1 MLGTVYKVMECASIV
16 MYNYSSN
23 QTFHISVLLGYVY
36 SKVMFTVILPTVQCP
51 LQCQE
56 HTVQLK

>member
-1 MLGTVYKVMECASIV
+1 MLGTVYKVIECASLD
-16 MYNYSSN
+16 NYSSN
-23 QTFHISVLLGYVY
+23 QTLHSSVLLGYVLY
-36 SKVMFTVILPTVQCP
+36 GKVMFTVMLPTVQCP